1 MHHAFN
7 VLHCYHK
14 QDTEAPTG
22 CSVTYYFGAF
32 YTNLSFR
39 GFLGYARNNSECYFF
54 THDVKSAT
62 ATSAETEGKVTQISA
77 NLIHYTVKKHK
88 KTNNNLIITLS
99 NA

>member
-39 GFLGYARNNSECYFF
+39 GFLGYARNNSECYFLS
-54 THDVKSAT
+54 TMSKWQPHE
-62 ATSAETEGKVTQISA
+62 AETDGKITQISA
-77 NLIHYTVKKHK
+77 N
-88 KTNNNLIITLS
+88 
-99 NA
+99 